1 MDPATAAPDFSS
13 FSPLLAQVAEQGLV
27 KRYRPGVILMQ
38 EGEPGGS
45 LYFVH
50 SGLLRAYRAR
60 DDGREFT
67 LSFSSTGD
75 TLGEMSLD
83 GGLRSANVAVETT
96 ALCSFVTRTT
106 LERCI
111 AREPALAFELLG
123 LVARRARDA
132 TSLATELALDK
143 VQDRL
148 VRLLR
153 AGSVHESDGRLCMAY
168 PLTQKQIAQQIGC
181 VPAMVTKLLGEQV
194 RQGYLRLEQRPQGRV
209 WVILKPL
216 W

>member
-1 MDPATAAPDFSS
+1 M
-13 FSPLLAQVAEQGLV
+13 V
-27 KRYRPGVILMQ
+27 KRYRRGVILMQ
-38 EGEPGGS
+38 EGEPGGP
-45 LYFVH
+45 LYFVL

-67 LSFSSTGD
+67 LSFSGGGE

-83 GGLRSANVAVETT
+83 GGLRSANVAVETS
-96 ALCSFVTRTT
+96 AVCSFVTRTS

-111 AREPALAFELLG
+111 AKEPALAFELLG
-123 LVARRARDA
+123 LVCGRARNV
-132 TSLATELALDK
+132 TNLATELALDK

-168 PLTQKQIAQQIGC
+168 ALTQKQMAQQIGC
-181 VPAMVTKLLGEQV
+181 VPAMVTKLLGELVKDRCLQ
-194 RQGYLRLEQRPQGRV
+194 QEQRPHGRV

>member
-1 MDPATAAPDFSS
+1 MPPTPPAPDFSV
-13 FSPLLAQVAEQGLV
+13 FPPLLAEVAALGLV
-27 KRYRPGVILMQ
+27 KRYRRGVLLMQ

-45 LYFVH
+45 LYFVLG
-50 SGLLRAYRAR
+50 GLLRAYRTR

-67 LSFSSTGD
+67 LSFSGAGE

-83 GGLRSANVAVETT
+83 GGPRSANVAVET
-96 ALCSFVTRTT
+96 AAVCSFVTRTT

-111 AREPALAFELLG
+111 ARQPELAFVLIG

-132 TSLATELALDK
+132 TTLATELALDK
-143 VQDRL
+143 ALDRL

-153 AGSVHESDGRLCMAY
+153 AGSLRDSDGCFCMAY

-181 VPAMVTKLLGEQV
+181 VPAMVNKLLGQLVDE
-194 RQGYLRLEQRPQGRV
+194 GYLQKQLRPQGRV
-209 WVILKPL
+209 WVVVKPL

>member
-1 MDPATAAPDFSS
+1 M
-13 FSPLLAQVAEQGLV
+13 LAQVAAQGLV
-27 KRYRPGVILMQ
+27 KRYRRGVILMQ
-38 EGEPGGS
+38 EGEPGGA
-45 LYFVH
+45 LYFVL

-67 LSFSSTGD
+67 LSFSGAGE
-75 TLGEMSLD
+75 TLGELSLD
-83 GGLRSANVAVETT
+83 GGPRSANVAVETA

-111 AREPALAFELLG
+111 AKEPALAFELLG

-132 TSLATELALDK
+132 TTLATELALDK
-143 VQDRL
+143 AQDRL
-148 VRLLR
+148 LRLLR
-153 AGSVHESDGRLCMAY
+153 AGSVHESNGRLCMAY

-181 VPAMVTKLLGEQV
+181 VPAMVTKLLGDLVKKGSLQ
-194 RQGYLRLEQRPQGRV
+194 QEQRPQGRV
-209 WVILKPL
+209 WVIVKPL